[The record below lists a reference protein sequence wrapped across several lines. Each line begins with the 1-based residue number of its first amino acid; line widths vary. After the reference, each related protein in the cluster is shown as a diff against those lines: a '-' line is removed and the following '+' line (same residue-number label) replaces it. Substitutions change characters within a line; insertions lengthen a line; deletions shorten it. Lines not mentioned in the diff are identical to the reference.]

1 MSVARSPAQPI
12 GQCAGEGGAIRDGF
26 PLTPCPTQFR
36 GEPPPLVGIDIT
48 RFEQPGYF
56 VDRLSAV
63 GGADRL
69 GCGRQRETSKRKRK
83 QGTYHSARSFLIR
96 SPKGRSEARR
106 VGKECVS
113 KCRTR
118 GSPYNY
124 KKKKKEL

>member
-69 GCGRQRETSKRKRK
+69 GCGRQRATSKRKRK
-83 QGTYHSARSFLIR
+83 QGPYHRWEPSRAG
-96 SPKGRSEARR
+96 KEV
-106 VGKECVS
+106 VGKLRYRWQQDTIN
-113 KCRTR
+113 KQ
-118 GSPYNY
+118 
-124 KKKKKEL
+124 KE